1 MYKYH
6 SIEQFRNCIK
16 EVQFL
21 FKDQPK
27 LPTLAFTGSV
37 KLHGTNAGIEL
48 PTNIPQ
54 SRNQVLAEG
63 NDSYGFYSFHKE
75 RKEIFQQI
83 YESLGLDLPVV
94 IYGEWAGKGIQQGVG
109 ISQVDKAFYIFGIK
123 VITGED
129 THYWL
134 KNYDI
139 DSPENNIFNLHWFRD
154 FSKKERLNKSQWFCK
169 KYEIEINFNHPE
181 LSVPRLQE
189 LTLEVEQECPVA
201 KLFEISGIGE
211 GIVWEHIT
219 EDGQMLSFKVKGE
232 KHSSSKVKVLAN
244 VDIEKVNSIVEFV
257 DTVLTE
263 SRLQQAWNEL
273 NQPTIKELGLFLK
286 WINNDIVKEESDTL
300 EASNLTIKDVG
311 SALSKQAKQWFLTKM

>member
-1 MYKYH
+1 VYKYH

-27 LPTLAFTGSV
+27 LPTLTFTGSV
-37 KLHGTNAGIEL
+37 KLHGTNAGVEL
-48 PTNIPQ
+48 PANIPQ

-63 NDSYGFYSFHKE
+63 NDSYGFYTFHKE

-83 YESLGLDLPVV
+83 YDSLGLDLPVV
-94 IYGEWAGKGIQQGVG
+94 IYGEWAGKGIQQGVA
-109 ISQVDKAFYIFGIK
+109 ISKLDRAFYIFGIK

-129 THYWL
+129 SHYWISGNFFL
-134 KNYDI
+134 NFPDNNIYDLHLIKNYEI
-139 DSPENNIFNLHWFRD
+139 DVD
-154 FSKKERLNKSQWFCK
+154 
-169 KYEIEINFNHPE
+169 FNHPE
-181 LSVPRLQE
+181 LSVPELQE
-189 LTLEVEQECPVA
+189 LTLEVEQECPVS
-201 KLFEISGIGE
+201 KVFEVSGIGE

-244 VDIEKVNSIVEFV
+244 VDIEKVNSIAEFV

-300 EASNLTIKDVG
+300 VASNLTIKDVG
-311 SALSKQAKQWFLTKM
+311 SALSKQAKQWFLSKQN